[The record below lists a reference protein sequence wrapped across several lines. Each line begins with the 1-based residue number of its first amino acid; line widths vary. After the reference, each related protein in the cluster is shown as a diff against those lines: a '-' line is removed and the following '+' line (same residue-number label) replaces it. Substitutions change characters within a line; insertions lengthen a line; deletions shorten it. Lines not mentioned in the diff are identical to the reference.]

1 MKMVNKYKD
10 TVFYRIGNFYFQ
22 VFIITFID
30 WIDNKTTKTKTRTMQ
45 LFKKAGHAVAPRSV
59 LSDFDSFVKEGA
71 RKREWAEGTLI
82 RWKTFRGHLEKFRKH
97 LFYNHFDENGLDDY
111 VDFLTNTLGLRNS
124 TVSKELRLLKW
135 FLKWAEQKGYNNVKD
150 YSYYHPKLKMVR
162 NPVVFLTKEE
172 VMKLYSLNIPR
183 HYPSAGM
190 LARTRD
196 MFCFCCFT
204 SLRYSDM
211 AKLTVSAVQEDR
223 LSITTQ
229 KTNSTLSIELNK
241 YAKEILGRYT
251 EGKSA
256 DRRVFPNISCPH
268 MNMYLKELGQ
278 LCGLD
283 KPVTT
288 VHFKGSERIEKIVP
302 KWQMLST
309 HCARRSFI
317 CNALS
322 SGVNAQTIMKWTGH
336 SDYSAMMPY
345 IDVTDE
351 EKATSMQK
359 IFE

>member
-1 MKMVNKYKD
+1 M
-10 TVFYRIGNFYFQ
+10 
-22 VFIITFID
+22 
-30 WIDNKTTKTKTRTMQ
+30 
-45 LFKKAGHAVAPRSV
+45 APRFV
-59 LSDFDSFVKEGA
+59 LNDFDTFVKEGA
-71 RKREWAEGTLI
+71 RKREWAENTFI
-82 RWKTFRGHLEKFRKH
+82 RWHTFRGHLVKFKKH
-97 LFYNHFDENGLDDY
+97 LYYSHFDENGLDDF

-124 TVSKELRLLKW
+124 TVAKELRLLKW
-135 FLKWAEQKGYNNVKD
+135 FLKWAEHKGYNSYND
-150 YSYYHPKLKMVR
+150 YSFYHPKLKMVR
-162 NPVVFLTKEE
+162 NTVVFLTKEE
-172 VMKLYSLNIPR
+172 VFKLYSLEIPR

-190 LARTRD
+190 VAKTRD

-211 AKLTVSAVQEDR
+211 AKLTVSSIQDDR
-223 LSITTQ
+223 LVITTQ

-241 YAKEILGRYT
+241 FAKEILERYV
-251 EGKSA
+251 EGKKPNA
-256 DRRVFPNISCPH
+256 RIFPNISCPH

-278 LCGLD
+278 LCGFD
-283 KPVTT
+283 RPIKTI
-288 VHFKGSERIEKIVP
+288 HFKGNKRIETIAP
-302 KWQMLST
+302 KWQLLST

-351 EKATSMQK
+351 EKASSMQK